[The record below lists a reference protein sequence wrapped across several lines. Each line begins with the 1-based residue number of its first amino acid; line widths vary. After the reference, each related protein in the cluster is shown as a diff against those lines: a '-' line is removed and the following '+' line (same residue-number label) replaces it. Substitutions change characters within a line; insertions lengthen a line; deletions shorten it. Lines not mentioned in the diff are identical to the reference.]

1 MAKANAYWMAT
12 AMAGRKLSRRLLEL
26 VRLRLAFHS
35 QCRSCMAMRFSSAM
49 DEGFTEDLVC
59 SLEKPMEAPDLTP
72 AEKAALE
79 YADLFA
85 TNHFAINDETFA
97 GLREHFTDGEI
108 IDAIKLLAKT
118 EGIWTEPAGGATLAA
133 TIKLLDEGRI
143 PRDEEI
149 VVSITGNGLKTQEA
163 VIDEFE
169 LPEAIDAKLDAFDSL
184 WHGLPAHGVASERH
198 VEPSAV
204 RESNREAIL
213 S

>member
-1 MAKANAYWMAT
+1 MSRIPMLPTDQWDPEFRAACEGSGIQPDTFQWRANAILAHAPHMAKANAYWMAT

-72 AEKAALE
+72 PEKAALA

-85 TNHFAINDETFA
+85 TNHFAIDEATFA

-108 IDAIKLLAKT
+108 IELGMFVGFFLGTGRFLSTLDMT
-118 EGIWTEPAGGATLAA
+118 E
-133 TIKLLDEGRI
+133 
-143 PRDEEI
+143 
-149 VVSITGNGLKTQEA
+149 
-163 VIDEFE
+163 E
-169 LPEAIDAKLDAFDSL
+169 LPKVYQDKSQKAAPWMAPGQVVLVEEFSEAQ
-184 WHGLPAHGVASERH
+184 
-198 VEPSAV
+198 
-204 RESNREAIL
+204 
-213 S
+213 